1 MSRDSATR
9 TGGSSLVCT
18 LNGARVL
25 SSIAAAW
32 RRPDRDRRARPVCA
46 GWCRRAH
53 SAALPRWRANAQL
66 ADGDW
71 HAVRACAEPMPTR
84 RTWRRLRW
92 KGCCAVWADGLD
104 ALRSIGVHAWE
115 VTMVGRQPVHGRA
128 AAGAGHPRRTGR
140 SARSGRIR
148 GQRSGPAGRLGAGGR
163 GAPGVVD
170 AGRAGGRAR
179 RRRSRSQGARST
191 AGTGPRSLACRAG
204 PAARPV
210 GRPREP
216 QVPDRTTRRH
226 PWHPRR
232 PPRRWPRRLAR
243 HCPPPAAFRCHPA
256 DHARPSSPPPV
267 RCRRLLE

>member
-1 MSRDSATR
+1 MGAALGLGLTEGDVAGSIRTSGVVSAVHSQSSADP
-9 TGGSSLVCT
+9 TGNVAGFCDANGRFLPLVCI

-84 RTWRRLRW
+84 RTWRGLRW

-148 GQRSGPAGRLGAGGR
+148 GQRSGPAGRLGAGRRTRRPRSG
-163 GAPGVVD
+163 
-170 AGRAGGRAR
+170 R
-179 RRRSRSQGARST
+179 RRQG
-191 AGTGPRSLACRAG
+191 
-204 PAARPV
+204 
-210 GRPREP
+210 
-216 QVPDRTTRRH
+216 RR
-226 PWHPRR
+226 
-232 PPRRWPRRLAR
+232 
-243 HCPPPAAFRCHPA
+243 
-256 DHARPSSPPPV
+256 SSPATSQQEP
-267 RCRRLLE
+267 RCAQYGRYRSAVFGV